1 MLKLDHTDLQILTA
15 LEKEGRIT
23 KAALAERV
31 NLSATPVWER
41 LKRMETAG
49 LIEGYGARFNLSKLG
64 PHVEVFVAAELLDHT
79 AASFRRFEK
88 AVQRY
93 DEIVACWA
101 LGGGFDY
108 LLDIITRDVDSYQ
121 RLLDAML
128 DAEIGLNRYFSYIV
142 TKPVKQRS
150 GMPLALLTGLGDDP
164 F

>member
-1 MLKLDHTDLQILTA
+1 MLKLDRTDLQILMA

-23 KAALAERV
+23 KASLAEQV

-41 LKRMETAG
+41 LKRLEKAG

-79 AASFRRFEK
+79 AASFRHFEK

-93 DEIVACWA
+93 EEIVACWA

-108 LLDIITRDVDSYQ
+108 LLDIITRDIDSYQ

-150 GMPLALLTGLGDDP
+150 GMPLALLAGLDDQS
-164 F
+164 